1 MVLHLAAGPSPHPV
15 ADWLLDMALIV
26 GPYLA
31 ICLLAYLLREIYRG
45 IRDLLRRANRQ
56 VEAALTGTVPA
67 AADNQPG
74 TDTELLNTITA
85 TWNADTRKETP

>member
-1 MVLHLAAGPSPHPV
+1 MHSAAGPSPHPV

-31 ICLLAYLLREIYRG
+31 ICLLAYLLREIFRG
-45 IRDLLRRANRQ
+45 IRDLLRRAGQQ
-56 VEAALTGTVPA
+56 VDDALTIPA

-74 TDTELLNTITA
+74 TDQHALATITA
-85 TWNADTRKETP
+85 AWNADTRKEN

>member
-1 MVLHLAAGPSPHPV
+1 MHSAAGPSPHPV

-31 ICLLAYLLREIYRG
+31 VCLLAYLLREIYRG
-45 IRDLLRRANRQ
+45 IRDLLHRAGQ
-56 VEAALTGTVPA
+56 QIDDALTIPA

-85 TWNADTRKETP
+85 AWNADTRKETP

>member
-1 MVLHLAAGPSPHPV
+1 MHSAAGPSPHPV

-31 ICLLAYLLREIYRG
+31 VCLLAYLLREIYRG
-45 IRDLLRRANRQ
+45 IRDLLHQANRQ
-56 VEAALTGTVPA
+56 VDDALTTPVPA

-74 TDTELLNTITA
+74 TDTDLLDAITA
-85 TWNADTRKETP
+85 AWNADTRKETP

>member
-1 MVLHLAAGPSPHPV
+1 MHSAAGPSPHPV

-31 ICLLAYLLREIYRG
+31 VCLLAYLLREIYRG
-45 IRDLLRRANRQ
+45 IRHHLDRANRQ
-56 VEAALTGTVPA
+56 VDDALTAPVPA

-74 TDTELLNTITA
+74 TDTDLLNTITA
-85 TWNADTRKETP
+85 AWNADTRKETP

>member
-1 MVLHLAAGPSPHPV
+1 MHSAAGPSPHPV

-56 VEAALTGTVPA
+56 VDDALTQPVPA

-74 TDTELLNTITA
+74 TDQHALATITA
-85 TWNADTRKETP
+85 AWNADTRKETP

>member
-1 MVLHLAAGPSPHPV
+1 MHTAAGPSPQPV

-31 ICLLAYLLREIYRG
+31 ICLLAYLLREIFRG
-45 IRDLLRRANRQ
+45 IRDLLRRAGQQ
-56 VEAALTGTVPA
+56 VDDALTIPA

-74 TDTELLNTITA
+74 TDQHALATITA
-85 TWNADTRKETP
+85 AWNADTRKEN

>member
-1 MVLHLAAGPSPHPV
+1 MHTAAGPSPHPV

-45 IRDLLRRANRQ
+45 IRDHLRRANRQ
-56 VEAALTGTVPA
+56 VEAALTTPIPA

-74 TDTELLNTITA
+74 TDLLALATITA
-85 TWNADTRKETP
+85 AWNADTRKETP

>member
-1 MVLHLAAGPSPHPV
+1 MPHSAAGPSPHPV
-15 ADWLLDMALIV
+15 ADWVLDMALIV

-56 VEAALTGTVPA
+56 VDDALTQPVPA

-74 TDTELLNTITA
+74 TDQHALNTITA
-85 TWNADTRKETP
+85 AWNADTRKETP

>member
-1 MVLHLAAGPSPHPV
+1 MRTAAGPSPHPV

-31 ICLLAYLLREIYRG
+31 VCLLAYLLREIYRG
-45 IRDLLRRANRQ
+45 IRHHLSRANRQ
-56 VEAALTGTVPA
+56 VDDALTQPVPA

-74 TDTELLNTITA
+74 TDQHALDTITA
-85 TWNADTRKETP
+85 AWNADTRKETP

>member
-1 MVLHLAAGPSPHPV
+1 MHSAAGPSPHPV

-31 ICLLAYLLREIYRG
+31 ICLLAYLLREIFRG
-45 IRDLLRRANRQ
+45 IRDLLRRAGQQ
-56 VEAALTGTVPA
+56 VDDALTIPA

-74 TDTELLNTITA
+74 TDQHALATITA
-85 TWNADTRKETP
+85 AWNADTRKETP

>member
-1 MVLHLAAGPSPHPV
+1 MHSAAGPSPHPV

-31 ICLLAYLLREIYRG
+31 VCLLAYLLREIYRG

-56 VEAALTGTVPA
+56 VDDALTQPVPA

-74 TDTELLNTITA
+74 TDQHALATITA
-85 TWNADTRKETP
+85 AWNADTRKETP

>member
-1 MVLHLAAGPSPHPV
+1 MHSAAGPSPHPV
-15 ADWLLDMALIV
+15 AGWLLDMALIV

-31 ICLLAYLLREIYRG
+31 VCLLAYLLREIYRG

-56 VEAALTGTVPA
+56 VEAALTQPVPA

-74 TDTELLNTITA
+74 TDQHALDTITA
-85 TWNADTRKETP
+85 AWNADTRKETP